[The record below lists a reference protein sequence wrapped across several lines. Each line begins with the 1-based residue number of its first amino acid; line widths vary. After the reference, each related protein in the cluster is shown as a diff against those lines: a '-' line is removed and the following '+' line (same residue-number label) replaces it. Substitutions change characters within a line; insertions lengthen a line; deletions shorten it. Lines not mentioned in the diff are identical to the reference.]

1 MRRLAAAPRVRRI
14 VLAHHG
20 TTAAV
25 AQGVMRGQALRESVN
40 DYDWLGRGIY
50 FWEESEARAW
60 TWAVAQAERIA
71 KVERRAPR
79 PAVVCV
85 RVDLSRCFDLA
96 DARFAALLP
105 EFERS
110 YNSFILAHDA
120 PRPTNSAGLRR
131 LDRAVIDH
139 GLAVGDA
146 SGESFEVVRAP
157 FVEGPAAFQG
167 SELHLL
173 SHVQLAVRDPRAIL
187 SVFQAK
193 ARSPMVRENPRGPVN
208 LERFARALRAEAKKI
223 RDHRNDPEFLLR
235 MRVQARFVL
244 PDGRWLPPFRAG
256 DERFTEMQVRALR
269 LRMIRAWE
277 RRTGQTC
284 PFST

>member
-25 AQGVMRGQALRESVN
+25 AEGIMRGQALRESAN

-105 EFERS
+105 TFERS
-110 YNSFILAHDA
+110 YNSFVLAHDA

-139 GLAVGDA
+139 GIAALASAD
-146 SGESFEVVRAP
+146 EPFQVVRAP
-157 FVEGPAAFQG
+157 FVEGPPAFPG
-167 SELHLL
+167 SELRLL

-187 SVFQAK
+187 SVFRAD
-193 ARSPMVRENPRGPVN
+193 ARSHMPRRNPDRPIDFD
-208 LERFARALRAEAKKI
+208 RCARILRAEAKKI

-244 PDGRWLPPFRAG
+244 PDGRWLPPFRPG
-256 DERFTEMQVRALR
+256 DERFSEMQVRALR

-284 PFST
+284 PFAT